1 MVHPDAVTALGAKHM
16 AKVCELK
23 PEQEAAAQ
31 AEIDEEKKQRLEQ
44 QQATGKFLLFLGLG
58 FLYLLWLQDF
68 VPPILDVIAQK
79 LGFRRF
85 IRVGELTGRGA
96 GAPEPPDL

>member
-1 MVHPDAVTALGAKHM
+1 MRPPHGLAAPRPPRRLG
-16 AKVCELK
+16 
-23 PEQEAAAQ
+23 PRRQEAAAQ